1 MSAAATTALRDEIRS
16 ALQDVGLTKVD
27 PSILAKCT
35 LIFAVKP
42 SRAMRSNAN
51 LSTHSPTCSVIFTIG
66 TGLASTLQ
74 VSPKQ
79 IAECWEAFSLNKNLT
94 TLNDHCFA
102 GYQLALSKD
111 SDKSSFAL
119 DTGAVVSRPTLGKR
133 QSRSPNNT
141 DGESLPSVTPPS
153 KRFNVT
159 FDDSTFSAVD
169 AVASNRRVSLSPA
182 PPGILSQTPIS
193 TLPKY
198 GERKEAG
205 KVVVTFNPNKLEA
218 TESSSVTPVSS
229 SPKCTVSTDFVTNVQ
244 EAYRHMFTPLEERAK
259 ALDQHLVD
267 LGEIMVERYGLGKQD
282 EDNETGIAGLEAV
295 GVPRQDKVCC
305 IGRVCNAVCESRNK

>member
-1 MSAAATTALRDEIRS
+1 M
-16 ALQDVGLTKVD
+16 
-27 PSILAKCT
+27 
-35 LIFAVKP
+35 
-42 SRAMRSNAN
+42 
-51 LSTHSPTCSVIFTIG
+51 
-66 TGLASTLQ
+66 ASTLQ
-74 VSPKQ
+74 VSAKQ

-94 TLNDHCFA
+94 TLNDHNFA

-111 SDKSSFAL
+111 SDKSSFAM
-119 DTGAVVSRPTLGKR
+119 DTGAVVSRPALGKR
-133 QSRSPNNT
+133 QSRSPIA

-159 FDDSTFSAVD
+159 FDDTPVSAVD

-182 PPGILSQTPIS
+182 PPGVLSQTPIS

-198 GERKEAG
+198 GERKDVG

-218 TESSSVTPVSS
+218 TESTSATTPVSS
-229 SPKCTVSTDFVTNVQ
+229 APKCTVSTDFVTNVQ
-244 EAYRHMFTPLEERAK
+244 EPYRHMFTPLEERAK

-267 LGEIMVERYGLGKQD
+267 MGEVMVERYGLGKQD

-295 GVPRQDKVCC
+295 GVPRQDMVCC
-305 IGRVCNAVCESRNK
+305 IGRVCNAVGASMNE

>member
-1 MSAAATTALRDEIRS
+1 
-16 ALQDVGLTKVD
+16 
-27 PSILAKCT
+27 
-35 LIFAVKP
+35 
-42 SRAMRSNAN
+42 
-51 LSTHSPTCSVIFTIG
+51 
-66 TGLASTLQ
+66 

-94 TLNDHCFA
+94 ILNDHCFP

-111 SDKSSFAL
+111 SNKSSFAL

-133 QSRSPNNT
+133 QSPNT

-153 KRFNVT
+153 KRSNVA
-159 FDDSTFSAVD
+159 FDASTYSAVD
-169 AVASNRRVSLSPA
+169 AIASKRRVSLSPA
-182 PPGILSQTPIS
+182 PPGILTDSPPS

-218 TESSSVTPVSS
+218 TESSSAIQTSS
-229 SPKCTVSTDFVTNVQ
+229 SPKCNVSTDFATNVQ
-244 EAYRHMFTPLEERAK
+244 EPYRHMFTPLEERAK

-267 LGEIMVERYGLGKQD
+267 LGEVMVERYGLGKQD
-282 EDNETGIAGLEAV
+282 EENETGIAGLEAV
-295 GVPRQDKVCC
+295 GVPRQDVVCC
-305 IGRVCNAVCESRNK
+305 IGRICNAVRESIHKCIERMFLVFCLGWDWRLTLYTFVF

>member
-1 MSAAATTALRDEIRS
+1 
-16 ALQDVGLTKVD
+16 V
-27 PSILAKCT
+27 
-35 LIFAVKP
+35 FYHY
-42 SRAMRSNAN
+42 
-51 LSTHSPTCSVIFTIG
+51 HSPVG

-94 TLNDHCFA
+94 DLNDHCFA

-111 SDKSSFAL
+111 SDKSSFAM

-133 QSRSPNNT
+133 QSPNT

-153 KRFNVT
+153 KRSNVT

-169 AVASNRRVSLSPA
+169 AVASKRRVSLSPA
-182 PPGILSQTPIS
+182 PPGILAETPSS

-198 GERKEAG
+198 GERKGAG
-205 KVVVTFNPNKLEA
+205 NVVVTFNPNKLEA
-218 TESSSVTPVSS
+218 TESTSATPMSLA
-229 SPKCTVSTDFVTNVQ
+229 PKCTVSTDFVTNVQ
-244 EAYRHMFTPLEERAK
+244 EPYRHMFTPMEERAK

-267 LGEIMVERYGLGKQD
+267 LGEVMVERYGLGKQD
-282 EDNETGIAGLEAV
+282 EDNETGIACLEAV
-295 GVPRQDKVCC
+295 GVPRQDMVCC
-305 IGRVCNAVCESRNK
+305 IGRVCNAVRESRTK

>member
-1 MSAAATTALRDEIRS
+1 MIYN
-16 ALQDVGLTKVD
+16 V
-27 PSILAKCT
+27 
-35 LIFAVKP
+35 
-42 SRAMRSNAN
+42 
-51 LSTHSPTCSVIFTIG
+51 G

-94 TLNDHCFA
+94 ALDDHNFA

-111 SDKSSFAL
+111 SDNSSFSM
-119 DTGAVVSRPTLGKR
+119 DTGAVVSRPNLGKR
-133 QSRSPNNT
+133 QSRSPSNT

-159 FDDSTFSAVD
+159 FDDSTYSAVD

-198 GERKEAG
+198 GERKDVG

-218 TESSSVTPVSS
+218 AESTSAISSA
-229 SPKCTVSTDFVTNVQ
+229 PKCTVSTDFVTNVQ

-259 ALDQHLVD
+259 VLDQHLVD
-267 LGEIMVERYGLGKQD
+267 MGEVMVERYGLGKQD

-295 GVPRQDKVCC
+295 GVPRQDMVCC
-305 IGRVCNAVCESRNK
+305 IGRVCNAVSESRK

>member
-1 MSAAATTALRDEIRS
+1 M
-16 ALQDVGLTKVD
+16 
-27 PSILAKCT
+27 
-35 LIFAVKP
+35 
-42 SRAMRSNAN
+42 
-51 LSTHSPTCSVIFTIG
+51 FTIG

-94 TLNDHCFA
+94 VLNDHNFA

-111 SDKSSFAL
+111 SDKSSFAM
-119 DTGAVVSRPTLGKR
+119 DTGAVVSRPALGKR
-133 QSRSPNNT
+133 QSRSPIA

-159 FDDSTFSAVD
+159 FDDDSTFSAVD

-182 PPGILSQTPIS
+182 PPGIFSQTHNS

-205 KVVVTFNPNKLEA
+205 KVVLTFNPNKLEA
-218 TESSSVTPVSS
+218 TTTESIGVTPMSS
-229 SPKCTVSTDFVTNVQ
+229 APKCTVSTDFVTNVQ
-244 EAYRHMFTPLEERAK
+244 EAYRHMFTPMEERAK

-267 LGEIMVERYGLGKQD
+267 MGEVMVERYGLGKQD

-295 GVPRQDKVCC
+295 GVPRQDMVCC
-305 IGRVCNAVCESRNK
+305 IGRVCNAVRA

>member
-1 MSAAATTALRDEIRS
+1 MYVQL
-16 ALQDVGLTKVD
+16 L
-27 PSILAKCT
+27 
-35 LIFAVKP
+35 FAVK
-42 SRAMRSNAN
+42 SLSNDLRQLAHP
-51 LSTHSPTCSVIFTIG
+51 LTFYLLLYFFITVG

-94 TLNDHCFA
+94 TLNDHNFA

-111 SDKSSFAL
+111 SDKSSFAM
-119 DTGAVVSRPTLGKR
+119 DTGAVVSRPALGKR
-133 QSRSPNNT
+133 QSRSPT
-141 DGESLPSVTPPS
+141 ADGESLPSVTPPS

-159 FDDSTFSAVD
+159 FDDTPVSAVD

-198 GERKEAG
+198 GERKDVG

-218 TESSSVTPVSS
+218 TESTSAIASA
-229 SPKCTVSTDFVTNVQ
+229 PKCNVSTDFVTNVQ
-244 EAYRHMFTPLEERAK
+244 ESYRHMFTPLEERAK
-259 ALDQHLVD
+259 VLDQHLVD
-267 LGEIMVERYGLGKQD
+267 MGEVMVERYGLGKQD

-295 GVPRQDKVCC
+295 GVPRQDMVCC
-305 IGRVCNAVCESRNK
+305 IGRVCNAVRASINT